1 MTKELW
7 SDYTLD
13 QLEALVSSAQIGS
26 LERTDFKHIIEELI
40 ERCSIMERS
49 LGRF

>member
-1 MTKELW
+1 MNEW
-7 SDYTLD
+7 AGHSLD

-40 ERCSIMERS
+40 ERCRVMERS
-49 LGRF
+49 LSRF